1 MKDKKTKVVKS
12 KKEKVLNPKIDKTV
26 KKTIDSYNMAVAH
39 HVEASNHLLEA
50 VKYYEAGNSEKAA
63 HHALLAHGHHAIAG
77 DFLTDEA
84 KHHAQTLKR
93 TNYRN

>member
-1 MKDKKTKVVKS
+1 MKDKKTKEVKV
-12 KKEKVLNPKIDKTV
+12 KKEKVVKPEIDKSF
-26 KKTIDSYNMAVAH
+26 KKTIENHKMAAAH
-39 HVEASNHLLEA
+39 HIEASNHLLEA

>member
-1 MKDKKTKVVKS
+1 MKDKKSKTVKS
-12 KKEKVLNPKIDKTV
+12 KKEKLVKPEIDKQV
-26 KKTIDSYNMAVAH
+26 KATIDNHKMAAVH
-39 HVEASNHLLEA
+39 HIEASQHLLEA

>member
-1 MKDKKTKVVKS
+1 MKDKKSKTVKS
-12 KKEKVLNPKIDKTV
+12 KKEKLVKPEIDKQV
-26 KKTIDSYNMAVAH
+26 KATIDNHKMAAAH
-39 HVEASNHLLEA
+39 HIEASQHLLEA